1 LSTFN
6 AISADTE
13 KIDLKVIDDKQRI
26 EADTVDYEDD
36 FDEEIDDE
44 IQVKQDS
51 DEGKMSLFFFNVKYI
66 FISHLMKYLYFVFY

>member
-1 LSTFN
+1 MSTFN